1 MKKEK
6 KKNRKVIKVILSS
19 ILIKGRN
26 EIITKEHCIF
36 VLYIILDWMSLKRTI
51 KSLWLP

>member
-26 EIITKEHCIF
+26 EIITIEHSM
-36 VLYIILDWMSLKRTI
+36 YYT
-51 KSLWLP
+51 